1 MKAMRTMVC
10 GRLPSEFA
18 RGVWAHFA
26 AAEWRRKWKSPL
38 RPGQGLEFVIPGR
51 DHGGIEMAV

>member
-18 RGVWAHFA
+18 RGVWADFA
-26 AAEWRRKWKSPL
+26 TDEWWRKWKSPL
-38 RPGQGLEFVIPGR
+38 RLGQGLEFVILGR